1 MPEPSPDPRRRHLEL
16 ERPEARRVGRLAVSL
31 LGIGIVAIAAWGL
44 LILWHLVRRGR
55 LIRERL
61 GPPRPVRP
69 PEIETGTEVEATPGQ
84 PERRESETP

>member
-61 GPPRPVRP
+61 DPPRPVRL

-84 PERRESETP
+84 PE